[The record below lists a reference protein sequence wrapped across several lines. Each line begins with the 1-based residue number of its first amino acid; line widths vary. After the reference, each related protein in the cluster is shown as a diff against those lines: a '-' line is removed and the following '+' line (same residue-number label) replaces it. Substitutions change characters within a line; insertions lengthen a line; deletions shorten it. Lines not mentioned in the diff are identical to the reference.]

1 MNYFTKPIQFY
12 ANFSMQK
19 EAKAFFLLILSL
31 SKKAPMH
38 GHEYLGVTSEYYTYI
53 LIIKEFTSNRH
64 KYFI

>member
-38 GHEYLGVTSEYYTYI
+38 GHEYLGVTSEYVNC
-53 LIIKEFTSNRH
+53 KPSV
-64 KYFI
+64 K